1 MEMLHRIINQYISEI
16 ILGLFIIT
24 LFAIIFA
31 IANSIRLSK
40 TIKKY
45 KQLMRGMDNKNLE
58 YMLNEHLAMVKRVD
72 SRVRGLDKNLEGI
85 NKRLSNRIKKAPVIR
100 YNPFEEMGG
109 NQSFSLAL
117 LDEHGDGVVLTGL
130 YSREGS
136 AVFAKPVLRGRS
148 EHPLSEEEKRSI
160 DMALD
165 SDNA

>member
-1 MEMLHRIINQYISEI
+1 
-16 ILGLFIIT
+16 
-24 LFAIIFA
+24 
-31 IANSIRLSK
+31 
-40 TIKKY
+40 
-45 KQLMRGMDNKNLE
+45 MDNKNLE

-117 LDEHGDGVVLTGL
+117 LDEHGDGVVLTAYIQGRAQL
-130 YSREGS
+130 FCQTRS
-136 AVFAKPVLRGRS
+136 KGRS